1 MQGSVFLQ
9 LNPQSQV
16 IGAGRIVGQVGK
28 TGDFWLVEYAGR
40 PPYRR
45 IFGLEGLHNFA
56 IFANEQDRANF
67 LNPPKP
73 AAVVETPVE
82 APKVE
87 ASNDSGASETTAPV
101 AAAE

>member
-16 IGAGRIVGQVGK
+16 IGHGRIVGQVGK
-28 TGDFWLVEYAGR
+28 SGDHWLVEYAGR

-45 IFGLEGLHNFA
+45 VFNLEALANFA
-56 IFANEQDRANF
+56 IFANEQDRAAF

-73 AAVVETPVE
+73 AAAVVETPAE
-82 APKVE
+82 APKAAE
-87 ASNDSGASETTAPV
+87 PEIAAPADEPV
-101 AAAE
+101 AAE

>member
-56 IFANEQDRANF
+56 IFATEQDRAAF

-73 AAVVETPVE
+73 AVVETPVVTE
-82 APKVE
+82 AATLVE
-87 ASNDSGASETTAPV
+87 PAAPLAEEPVVV
-101 AAAE
+101 AAE